1 MQIIDTIKDRFH
13 SDMVADPVVH
23 GWVLNLYRGGERYPQ
38 RVCDYFQSE
47 FAPTGELAS
56 ALEQHAADEN
66 KHVRLFSRAIKLL
79 EQPVV
84 EIEMGDIFNEVIR
97 SFTPGTFQIVEG
109 DSDEVRRQKLAN
121 FLAHAHFL
129 EKRVARSF
137 AYHLDACERAKKFE
151 IINLLRIAKQD
162 EDRHVRYTREA
173 VYDLLRKTEAD
184 KIMEIHRR
192 VEAKANLSFSQQQVR
207 IFLDRFSGTIPKHR
221 AFLYKVCQM
230 LMEGA
235 GRYV

>member
-1 MQIIDTIKDRFH
+1 MIKMQIIDSIKNKFH
-13 SDMVADPVVH
+13 QDLVSDPVVH

-38 RVCDYFQSE
+38 RVCDYF
-47 FAPTGELAS
+47 APTAELAL
-56 ALEQHAADEN
+56 ALERHSADEN

-97 SFTPGTFQIVEG
+97 SFTPGTFHITES
-109 DSDEVRRQKLAN
+109 DSAETRRGKLAN

-137 AYHLDACERAKKFE
+137 AYHLDACERAGKFE
-151 IINLLRIAKQD
+151 IINLLRIAKED
-162 EDRHVRYTREA
+162 EDRHVQYTREA
-173 VYDLLRKTEAD
+173 VYDLLRKSEAD
-184 KIMEIHRR
+184 GIMEIHRR
-192 VEAKANLSFSQQQVR
+192 VEAKANLCFSQKEVQV
-207 IFLDRFSGTIPKHR
+207 FLDRFSSAIPKRR
-221 AFLYKVCQM
+221 AFLYKVCRM

-235 GRYV
+235 GQYV